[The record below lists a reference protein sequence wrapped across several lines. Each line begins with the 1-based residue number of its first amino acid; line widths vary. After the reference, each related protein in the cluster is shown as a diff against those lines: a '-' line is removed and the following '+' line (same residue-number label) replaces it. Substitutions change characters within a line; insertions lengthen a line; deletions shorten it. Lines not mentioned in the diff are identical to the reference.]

1 MTVLLFLIC
10 LLLAMFAMQSMAKSV
25 PKARDSEI
33 IDYEEWN
40 CGATDFEKPLSH
52 QLAKEDCPKRMFEAD
67 LCCRVHDMC
76 YMEEQKSR
84 EQCDEAFCYCLERT
98 VAQNAN
104 QTTNGCA
111 GVSTSFC
118 EIVKIFGGIA
128 YLSSQEL
135 RTKQQKAMAKFEEE
149 EKQRKTM
156 EMSSSTTP
164 KPTTESTKPSS
175 TDRASSITQT
185 EQTTSSS
192 TIQTAQATSSST
204 ASKPTNDTTP
214 MPNASPTT
222 SFPSAVHST
231 VSPAE
236 IGQFV
241 THKFPLECFDN
252 TLSFCT
258 RQLHRCVSEQHSRR
272 KSASSDG
279 GSEDAFLL
287 SVQLAECSS
296 QFCACSSAESARA
309 RLASVPRPLLG
320 GEQCAQSLAQI
331 CAQFEDEQGSKQYT
345 GPTNVHYWSVSV
357 NYSAFS
363 ANLGLVVTSVLL
375 ISLFLLLLV
384 RLCSKACF
392 GSIQKRLHQQHQMTH
407 RNYASR
413 PSIRRETLTALR
425 SVSGGGAQHNCAPHY
440 LPLGKE
446 STVSCPASTAASTP
460 SSAGDELC
468 SVLEGKHL
476 LCPHK
481 QSPKSHQQKK
491 LDSGDGT
498 TPISNKHHKKANSES
513 NKQTPLVLNSSQVHL
528 IAGSG
533 NSSSTLSDLSSS
545 SSNS

>member
-1 MTVLLFLIC
+1 MYVLQ
-10 LLLAMFAMQSMAKSV
+10 LLAKTV
-25 PKARDSEI
+25 PKGPNSEI
-33 IDYEEWN
+33 IAYDKWH

-52 QLAKEDCPKRMFEAD
+52 QVAKNDCPKRMFEAD

-164 KPTTESTKPSS
+164 KPTTESTKPS
-175 TDRASSITQT
+175 
-185 EQTTSSS
+185 
-192 TIQTAQATSSST
+192 TAQSKQHKQLQAAQ
-204 ASKPTNDTTP
+204 ASKPTNDTT
-214 MPNASPTT
+214 PNASPTT

-384 RLCSKACF
+384 RLCPQIVISTIRKRIYRLSTCRHYDAN
-392 GSIQKRLHQQHQMTH
+392 GST
-407 RNYASR
+407 NYF
-413 PSIRRETLTALR
+413 PI
-425 SVSGGGAQHNCAPHY
+425 
-440 LPLGKE
+440 GKE
-446 STVSCPASTAASTP
+446 STASSPIGDAKRQQLQQHFRFPINRPAGRKNWHFNRLSNRTNDRTGISTP
-460 SSAGDELC
+460 
-468 SVLEGKHL
+468 
-476 LCPHK
+476 
-481 QSPKSHQQKK
+481 
-491 LDSGDGT
+491 
-498 TPISNKHHKKANSES
+498 
-513 NKQTPLVLNSSQVHL
+513 PLVLNSSQIRLHS
-528 IAGSG
+528 SG
-533 NSSSTLSDLSSS
+533 NSSNTLSSEMSSS
-545 SSNS
+545 SSNTS

>member
-1 MTVLLFLIC
+1 MYVLQ
-10 LLLAMFAMQSMAKSV
+10 LLAKTV
-25 PKARDSEI
+25 PKGPNSEI
-33 IDYEEWN
+33 IAYDKWH

-52 QLAKEDCPKRMFEAD
+52 QVAKNDCPKRMFEAD

-164 KPTTESTKPSS
+164 KPTTELTKPSS
-175 TDRASSITQT
+175 TDRASSTIQT
-185 EQTTSSS
+185 AQATSSS

-204 ASKPTNDTTP
+204 IQTAQATSSSTTSKPTNGTT
-214 MPNASPTT
+214 PNASPTT
-222 SFPSAVHST
+222 SFPAAVHST

-279 GSEDAFLL
+279 GSENAFLL

-345 GPTNVHYWSVSV
+345 GPTNVNYWSVSV

-384 RLCSKACF
+384 RLCPQIATSPIGDAQC
-392 GSIQKRLHQQHQMTH
+392 QQLQQHFMFPI
-407 RNYASR
+407 NR
-413 PSIRRETLTALR
+413 PAGRKNWHFNRLSNQTNDRTGI
-425 SVSGGGAQHNCAPHY
+425 
-440 LPLGKE
+440 
-446 STVSCPASTAASTP
+446 STP
-460 SSAGDELC
+460 
-468 SVLEGKHL
+468 
-476 LCPHK
+476 
-481 QSPKSHQQKK
+481 
-491 LDSGDGT
+491 
-498 TPISNKHHKKANSES
+498 
-513 NKQTPLVLNSSQVHL
+513 PLVLNSSQIRLHS
-528 IAGSG
+528 SG
-533 NSSSTLSDLSSS
+533 NSSNTLSSEMSSS
-545 SSNS
+545 SSSSTTS

>member
-1 MTVLLFLIC
+1 MYVLQ
-10 LLLAMFAMQSMAKSV
+10 LLAKTV
-25 PKARDSEI
+25 PKGPNSEI
-33 IDYEEWN
+33 IAYDKWH

-149 EKQRKTM
+149 EKQRKSV

-175 TDRASSITQT
+175 TDRASSITQK
-185 EQTTSSS
+185 EQATSSS
-192 TIQTAQATSSST
+192 TIQTAQASSSST
-204 ASKPTNDTTP
+204 TSKPTNGTT
-214 MPNASPTT
+214 PNASPTT
-222 SFPSAVHST
+222 SFPAAVHST

-287 SVQLAECSS
+287 SVHLAECSS

-345 GPTNVHYWSVSV
+345 GPTNVNYWSVSV

-384 RLCSKACF
+384 RLCPQIAISTIRKRIYRLSSCRHYDAN
-392 GSIQKRLHQQHQMTH
+392 GSTNYFPIGKECTASSPIGDAQRQQLQQHFMFPI
-407 RNYASR
+407 NR
-413 PSIRRETLTALR
+413 PAGRKNWHFNRLSNQTNDRTGI
-425 SVSGGGAQHNCAPHY
+425 
-440 LPLGKE
+440 
-446 STVSCPASTAASTP
+446 STP
-460 SSAGDELC
+460 
-468 SVLEGKHL
+468 
-476 LCPHK
+476 
-481 QSPKSHQQKK
+481 
-491 LDSGDGT
+491 
-498 TPISNKHHKKANSES
+498 
-513 NKQTPLVLNSSQVHL
+513 PLVLNSSQIRLHS
-528 IAGSG
+528 SG
-533 NSSSTLSDLSSS
+533 NSSNTLSSEMSSS
-545 SSNS
+545 SSSSSTTS